1 MLTDKEK
8 RYAGSLQRCRT
19 GIEKTKGLIEYHR
32 NMLKSLEKKEA
43 ALSGKLEKVKM
54 QKLFQAISS
63 GGYDI
68 DTLRNAVSAGDFSEV
83 IPVNARDSDIMPEP
97 EQTQAGDI
105 PPNKNYENTKENG
118 LV

>member
-8 RYAGSLQRCRT
+8 RYADSLRRCRDSI
-19 GIEKTKGLIEYHR
+19 GKTKGLIEYHR

-43 ALSGKLEKVKM
+43 ALSEKLEKFKM

-68 DTLRNAVSAGDFSEV
+68 DTLRNAVSVGDFSEV
-83 IPVNARDSDIMPEP
+83 IPVNAGDSDIMPEP
-97 EQTQAGDI
+97 EKIQAGDV
-105 PPNKNYENTKENG
+105 PLKNDFQNTKENE